1 MAVRATS
8 RIGNIGDMRSHWASV
23 PQASGAGFEEFVQR
37 HFDSLAKTL
46 AVVTF
51 DKDLAADAA
60 QEAFLQLHLRWHK
73 VDELNDPV
81 AWLYRVG
88 INRCRDYRRR
98 RVRAARLTERLS
110 AVASTAET
118 GERWLPD
125 LGFVDLVRNLPK
137 KQRVAAILF
146 YQADF
151 STAEIA
157 RVMHISE
164 GAVKSH
170 LHRARE
176 ALRPLAEAE

>member
-1 MAVRATS
+1 MKLASHVEGLGNTRSDWIVASRAS
-8 RIGNIGDMRSHWASV
+8 DE
-23 PQASGAGFEEFVQR
+23 GFEEFVQR

-46 AVVTF
+46 AVVAL

-60 QEAFLQLHLRWHK
+60 QEAFLQLHLRWHE
-73 VDELNDPV
+73 VDKLDDPV

-98 RVRAARLTERLS
+98 LARAARLFDRLS
-110 AVASTAET
+110 AAAST
-118 GERWLPD
+118 GENGEPWLPD
-125 LGFVDLVRNLPK
+125 QEFVALLRDLPK
-137 KQRVAAILF
+137 RQRVAAVLF

-151 STAEIA
+151 STPEIA

-176 ALRPLAEAE
+176 TLRPLLERE

>member
-1 MAVRATS
+1 MRAASRAGHIGETRSDWTSVRQPS
-8 RIGNIGDMRSHWASV
+8 DV
-23 PQASGAGFEEFVQR
+23 DFEEFVQR

-46 AVVTF
+46 AVVTL
-51 DKDLAADAA
+51 DKELAADAA
-60 QEAFLQLHLRWHK
+60 QEAFLQLYIRWHK
-73 VDELNDPV
+73 IDKLDNPV

-98 RVRAARLTERLS
+98 LVRAARVFDRLT
-110 AVASTAET
+110 AAAGAE
-118 GERWLPD
+118 EPEEQWLPD
-125 LGFVDLVRNLPK
+125 VTFVALLRDLPK
-137 KQRVAAILF
+137 RQRVAAVLF
-146 YQADF
+146 YQADL

-176 ALRPLAEAE
+176 TLRPLAEAE